1 MKSEITVVIKN
12 ESGLHARPA
21 GLFVKKASEFA
32 SQVQINFDGKT
43 ANAKSIMGL
52 MGLGLQKG
60 SKITL
65 VAEGQDSTEAVK
77 ELREL
82 VESGFGEM

>member
-32 SQVQINFDGKT
+32 SQVQINFDGK
-43 ANAKSIMGL
+43 S
-52 MGLGLQKG
+52 
-60 SKITL
+60 
-65 VAEGQDSTEAVK
+65 
-77 ELREL
+77 
-82 VESGFGEM
+82 